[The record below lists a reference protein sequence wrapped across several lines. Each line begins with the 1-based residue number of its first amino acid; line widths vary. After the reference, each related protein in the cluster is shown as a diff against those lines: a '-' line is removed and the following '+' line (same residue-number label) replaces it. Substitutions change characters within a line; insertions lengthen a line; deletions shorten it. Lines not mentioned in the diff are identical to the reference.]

1 MGSTKPNP
9 AFSAIAICGYSCR
22 LPGTATSPEN
32 LWKLCEEGR
41 DAWSEIPKDR
51 FSQKAFYSPEQGES
65 GTTNV
70 RGGHFLEQ
78 DVYAFD
84 ASFFNMSMET
94 ATSMD
99 PLIRMQLE
107 TVFEA
112 LENAGMPLGKV
123 AGSRSSV
130 FAAAFHRD
138 YHDSLTRNPD
148 EMPRYMLTGTGT
160 AMLSN
165 RISHF
170 FDLRGPSLTVDTGCS
185 SSLSSLHMACRS
197 LQAGD
202 SDMSI
207 VTGGNLMLNP
217 GPFISMS
224 GVGLL
229 SPSGR
234 SYAFDARAEGYGRG
248 EGAVA
253 LVLKTLSQAKADGDA
268 IHGIIQASA
277 NNQDGKTP
285 TITSP
290 SQEAQELLIRE
301 CYAAAGL
308 DPSQTPFVECHGTG
322 TKVGDLCE
330 VSALKNALETES
342 RPSDVPPLY
351 LGSIKS
357 NIGHLEAA
365 SGLASIVKV
374 LKAFEHDRIPPN
386 HDFVG
391 PNPAIDWDKWRL
403 AAVGGP
409 TGALPWPKGYP
420 KRASINSFG
429 YGGANA
435 HLILDAP
442 EPSGQAHLNATNGH
456 GKHTTDSKLFLLS
469 ANDEKSCLSALSKF
483 GTHLNNLSFDNAE
496 VEKHSL
502 EALAYKL
509 AHKRTHFKWRAAVQ
523 ASSKTELVEMLQS
536 TKPTR
541 SLPHPPSIGF
551 VFTGQ
556 GAHWAGMGK
565 ELINAYPVFE
575 QALQQADA
583 CLAQLGASW
592 SVIDELIR
600 DSTTSRLD
608 QAEFGMPV
616 CCALQIA
623 LVILLRSWGIV
634 PSAVTGHSS
643 GESAAAFAVG
653 ALDIRSAL
661 AVQYY
666 RGLLT
671 AASDKEGDKVRGGML
686 AVGLGPQDTQHYID
700 NAVGSGNKVVIGCFN
715 SPSSVTVSG
724 DEDGIVELE
733 QVLREKGVFVRRLQ
747 VQSAFHSH
755 HMDDDLP
762 KYRELLGTVL
772 TKVDI
777 NKPLSAP
784 LASSVT
790 GTWLTRAEEF
800 GPEHWVRYMRDPV
813 LFTDASTK
821 LFTEQVTVGKPTV
834 VTDSN
839 NKKAVDVI
847 IEIGPHSGLSSPL
860 RQTLQSLKIADMV
873 YASVL
878 KRSENSLAT
887 ANNLAGML
895 WTRGVA
901 VDFTSI
907 TPRLKDT
914 NLLGRI
920 DPPSYPWNHSARF
933 VIDDPTEAAFRY
945 RAHARNAL
953 LGALETQS
961 NPKAPAWRKKFTID
975 GRSWPHE
982 LVVDG
987 LPRSPVAFLL
997 SMVVESARLVGSD
1010 QLPGKKPSLRL
1021 ENVCFDSDELS
1032 TGSNTTAVLRTS
1044 LHELP
1049 KQASGEL
1056 VRRFQIHVI
1065 QYPNQWTLL
1074 CQGNMTLLE
1083 SSEANSSPLTNGTKE
1098 ETSGQLISIR
1108 PGALD
1113 TRFGIPQPSSVQLE
1127 LTPESTNVHIQGR
1140 WVSKDSEVK
1149 DKDLSLSSPRL
1160 SSAIQAAV
1168 GFTSI
1173 QGTGSRVLA
1182 SIEKIIITP
1191 ETLSDGKTSS
1201 PFYTATVH
1209 RTSVNSSETLSV
1221 IWTQGDS
1228 STKTPE
1234 KSMTLEGISFSPS
1247 PSRQSPALPTTKVYQ
1262 SILTPSLTGLPP
1274 QALSN
1279 LIPRHTL
1286 SSSERQV
1293 LLDLNLICLRYF
1305 FQTLAAL
1312 RADPPRRLL
1321 GHFSSYVQF
1330 MKSLENTHP
1339 DWQTV
1344 TQLSPSDFESLK
1356 SRVLRDS
1363 INGQIVCRVG
1373 DQLVGLIKGE
1383 SDSLEVMMRDRL
1395 LHRYY
1400 EQGLRWTRSYS
1411 QLKALIALLA
1421 SEKPR
1426 MEILEI
1432 GAGTG
1437 GATTSVL
1444 EALDDEDLGMRCE
1457 SYTYTDISAGFF
1469 IKAKEKFARYAHVME
1484 FRKLDCEKDLKGQ
1497 AGFGEGTKRYD
1508 LVVASQCL
1516 HATSNM
1522 RKTMANVRRLLKPGG
1537 RLIMVETTRDSLD
1550 IQLFASCFRGWW
1562 LSQEPERKWSP
1573 SLSVDLWQQV
1583 LTDTGFTGI
1592 DFTVKDC
1599 EDEDLYAM
1607 QVILS
1612 STAPETPPRDTALD
1626 LQIVSTSDD
1635 SAPASQLLVPRV
1647 AAFTPGMTRKK
1658 TLKSDVRYLIRGQS
1672 TTLLMATTKL
1682 LISLGAEIV
1691 ALGISESGMQV
1702 FQSFAQDLSS
1712 KTDCQVTFTT
1722 SVSPP
1727 DNLAGIID
1735 LGEIELN
1742 GQLNTSTDE
1751 QSMSD
1756 DAHSPIHGSDFN
1768 IKFAPIHTLLSG
1780 SITASSTSGSSHTL
1794 VYTGPIISASEGPD
1808 HATKSVELHTIL
1820 LLLADIVSSPP
1831 KTAAESESMAPKRY
1845 YLGVPWTLTAAERTQ
1860 LFTNSPFSD
1869 TFQAI
1874 SPRKMDSLE
1883 ETGNAATKAGTDG
1896 ANGNISPEQSI
1907 TNKIASYIA
1916 DMFMFPD
1923 PSEVDAAGPLS
1934 QYIDSLTASQLR
1946 GWLADTFGVDLTG
1959 KDITEAKCLVEL
1971 AGRVVSAG
1979 GGGSSGASRG

>member
-9 AFSAIAICGYSCR
+9 AFSPIAICGYSCR
-22 LPGTATSPEN
+22 LPGTATRPDN
-32 LWKLCEEGR
+32 LWKLCQEGR
-41 DAWSEIPKDR
+41 GAWSEIPKDR
-51 FSQKAFYSPEQGES
+51 FSQKAFYSPGQGES

-99 PLIRMQLE
+99 PVIRMQLE

-112 LENAGMPLGKV
+112 LENAGIPLGKV

-148 EMPRYMLTGTGT
+148 DMPRYMLTGTGT

-170 FDLRGPSLTVDTGCS
+170 FDIRGPSLTVDTGCS

-207 VTGGNLMLNP
+207 VTGGNLMLSP
-217 GPFISMS
+217 DPFISMS

-229 SPSGR
+229 SPTGR

-253 LVLKTLSQAKADGDA
+253 LVLKTLSQAKADGDE
-268 IHGIIQASA
+268 IHGIIRASA

-342 RPSDVPPLY
+342 RPTDVPPLY

-391 PNPAIDWDKWRL
+391 PNPAIEWDKWRL
-403 AAVGGP
+403 AVVGGP
-409 TGALPWPKGYP
+409 TGAFPWPEGYP

-442 EPSGQAHLNATNGH
+442 EPSGQAHLNWTNGH
-456 GKHTTDSKLFLLS
+456 AKHTTDSKLFLLS
-469 ANDEKSCLSALSKF
+469 ANDEKSCVSALSQL
-483 GTHLNNLSFDNAE
+483 GAHLNNLSFDNPTE
-496 VEKHSL
+496 EKHAL

-509 AHKRTHFKWRAAVQ
+509 THKRTHFKWRAALQ
-523 ASSKTELVEMLQS
+523 ASSKSELVEMIQS

-541 SLPHPPSIGF
+541 SLPRPLSIGF

-565 ELINAYPVFE
+565 ELIDAYPVFE
-575 QALQQADA
+575 QALRQVDV

-592 SVIDELIR
+592 SVMDELRR

-623 LVILLRSWGIV
+623 LIILLRSWGIV

-653 ALDIRSAL
+653 ALDMRSAL

-671 AASDKEGDKVRGGML
+671 AALDKEGDKVRGGML
-686 AVGLGPQDTQHYID
+686 AVGLGPEDTQTYID
-700 NAVGSGNKVVIGCFN
+700 NAVSPGKKVVIGCFN

-724 DEDGIVELE
+724 DKDGIVELE
-733 QVLREKGVFVRRLQ
+733 QVLRGKGVFVRRLQ

-762 KYRELLGTVL
+762 KYRQLLETAL
-772 TKVDI
+772 TNLHP

-790 GTWLTRAEEF
+790 GAWLTRAEEF

-821 LFTEQVTVGKPTV
+821 LFTEQVTVGKPTG
-834 VTDSN
+834 VTDN
-839 NKKAVDVI
+839 NNNNNNNNKKKAVDVI

-860 RQTLQSLKIADMV
+860 RQTLKFLKIADIV

-878 KRSENSLAT
+878 KRSENGLAT

-901 VDFTSI
+901 VDFTCI
-907 TPRLKDT
+907 TPRPMDT
-914 NLLGRI
+914 DVPRRV

-945 RAHARNAL
+945 RAHAKNAL

-961 NPKAPAWRKKFTID
+961 NPRAPAWRRKFTID
-975 GRSWPHE
+975 SRSWPHE

-987 LPRSPVAFLL
+987 VSRSPLAFLS
-997 SMVVESARLVGSD
+997 SMVVEAARLVSID

-1021 ENVCFDSDELS
+1021 ETVCFDTDELS
-1032 TGSNTTAVLRTS
+1032 TGSDTTAVLRTS
-1044 LHELP
+1044 LHELS
-1049 KQASGEL
+1049 KQVSGEL

-1074 CQGNMTLLE
+1074 CQGQMTLFEPSKTDSPPL
-1083 SSEANSSPLTNGTKE
+1083 ANGAKE
-1098 ETSGQLISIR
+1098 KTSGQLISIH

-1113 TRFGIPQPSSVQLE
+1113 VKFGIPQPSSVQLE

-1140 WVSKDSEVK
+1140 WMTKDSEVK
-1149 DKDLSLSSPRL
+1149 NKAFLLSSPRL

-1173 QGTGSRVLA
+1173 QGTGSRILG
-1182 SIEKIIITP
+1182 SIEKITITP
-1191 ETLSDGKTSS
+1191 ETLADGKASS
-1201 PFYTATVH
+1201 PFYTAIVH

-1228 STKTPE
+1228 SAKPPE
-1234 KSMTLEGISFSPS
+1234 KSVTLEGISFRPC
-1247 PSRQSPALPTTKVYQ
+1247 PSRQSQALQTNKVYQ
-1262 SILTPSLTGLPP
+1262 SILTPSLTGIPP
-1274 QALSN
+1274 QALSSLLSD

-1293 LLDLNLICLRYF
+1293 LLDLNLICLCYF

-1330 MKSLENTHP
+1330 MKSLENKHA
-1339 DWQTV
+1339 DWRTI
-1344 TQLSPSDFESLK
+1344 TQLSSSGFESLK
-1356 SRVLRDS
+1356 SRALRDS
-1363 INGQIVCRVG
+1363 INGQLVCRVG

-1444 EALDDEDLGMRCE
+1444 EALDDDDLGMRCE

-1469 IKAKEKFARYAHVME
+1469 IKAKEKFARYAHVMD
-1484 FRKLDCEKDLKGQ
+1484 FRKLDCEKDLKSQ

-1522 RKTMANVRRLLKPGG
+1522 RKTMANVRKLLKPGG
-1537 RLIMVETTRDSLD
+1537 WLVMVETTRDSLD

-1562 LSQEPERKWSP
+1562 LSEEPERKWSP

-1583 LTDTGFTGI
+1583 LTNTGFTGI

-1607 QVILS
+1607 QVILTS
-1612 STAPETPPRDTALD
+1612 AAPETPPRDAAID
-1626 LQIVSTSDD
+1626 LQMVTVSKNHD
-1635 SAPASQLLVPRV
+1635 SASASQLLVPRV
-1647 AAFTPGMTRKK
+1647 AAFTPGMVRKK
-1658 TLKSDVRYLIRGQS
+1658 PLKPDARYLIRGQS

-1682 LISLGAEIV
+1682 LISLGVKIV
-1691 ALGISESGMQV
+1691 VLGTSESGMQV
-1702 FQSFAQDLSS
+1702 FQSFAEDLSS
-1712 KTDCQVTFTT
+1712 KTDCQVSFTT

-1727 DNLAGIID
+1727 DNLAGVID
-1735 LGEIELN
+1735 FGEVKLDNEFL
-1742 GQLNTSTDE
+1742 TDPGNPG
-1751 QSMSD
+1751 D
-1756 DAHSPIHGSDFN
+1756 FPLVRGSDFN
-1768 IKFAPIHTLLSG
+1768 IKFVPLHILLSG
-1780 SITASSTSGSSHTL
+1780 TITSPSNSGSSHTL
-1794 VYTGPIISASEGPD
+1794 VYTGPIIGASEEPD
-1808 HATKSVELHTIL
+1808 QATKSVQLHTLL
-1820 LLLADIVSSPP
+1820 LLLADIISLPP
-1831 KTAAESESMAPKRY
+1831 KTAAESESVAPKRY

-1860 LFTNSPFSD
+1860 LFTCSPFSD

-1874 SPRKMDSLE
+1874 SPRNMDSLE
-1883 ETGNAATKAGTDG
+1883 ATNNATKVGADG
-1896 ANGNISPEQSI
+1896 VNGNMSPEQII
-1907 TNKIASYIA
+1907 TSKIASYIA

-1923 PSEVDAAGPLS
+1923 PSEVDAAGSLS

-1946 GWLADTFGVDLTG
+1946 GWLANTFGVELTG
-1959 KDITEAKCLVEL
+1959 KDITESKSLVEL
-1971 AGRVVSAG
+1971 AGRVAS
-1979 GGGSSGASRG
+1979 ASRG